1 MYLYIKG
8 MSQSR
13 KNIIG
18 DLEEKAV
25 PLVEHLVKIIMFQET
40 GNLKHW
46 CDELGGFINRV
57 PRLRSSNKFPSKD
70 LIFHAIW
77 DERSK
82 VLDMVMDDVEYT
94 NPKYTPIEYD
104 EDTIRG
110 FCEDYVDWL
119 SGTLSN
125 VGQATVRQC
134 TQIAMNILNKYKQGE

>member
-1 MYLYIKG
+1 MHLYIKG

-13 KNIIG
+13 KNLIG

-25 PLVEHLVKIIMFQET
+25 PLVQHLVKIIMFQET

-57 PRLRSSNKFPSKD
+57 PKLWSSNKFPNKD

-82 VLDMVMDDVEYT
+82 VLDMVIDDVEYT
-94 NPKYTPIEYD
+94 NPKYTPVEYE
-104 EDTIRG
+104 EDTIRS

-119 SGTLSN
+119 SEVLSIT
-125 VGQATVRQC
+125 GQATVRQC
-134 TQIAMNILNKYKQGE
+134 TQSAMNILNMYKQGE

>member
-13 KNIIG
+13 KNLIG

-57 PRLRSSNKFPSKD
+57 PKLRSSNKFPSKD
-70 LIFHAIW
+70 LIFHVIW
-77 DERSK
+77 DEQSK
-82 VLDMVMDDVEYT
+82 ILDLVMDDVEYT
-94 NPKYTPIEYD
+94 NPKYTPAEYD
-104 EDTIRG
+104 ESIIRD
-110 FCEDYVDWL
+110 FCEKYVDWL
-119 SGTLSN
+119 ATILSAD
-125 VGQATVRQC
+125 GRTSVRQC
-134 TQIAMNILNKYKQGE
+134 TQAAMSILNKYKRGE